1 MRDRPPF
8 SPSRHAQ
15 GLQLYRTGASIADL
29 IRTVQDVERMHEQPG
44 LTNEQHD
51 EIAAASPSLCAGFAD
66 GALDDIRLI
75 ATGQRRGVR
84 A

>member
-8 SPSRHAQ
+8 SAARHTQ

-29 IRTVQDVERMHEQPG
+29 IRTVQDIERMHDAEG
-44 LTNEQHD
+44 VTNEQHE

-66 GALDDIRLI
+66 GVIDDIRLLVN
-75 ATGQRRGVR
+75 RGRSLR